1 MRSKIYIFVFFLA
14 LAEAFLFSVN
24 SPYIASIISGE
35 LVGVVYS
42 MASIVAI
49 ILLGVLPFFIRRAG
63 PGEILVALLLTGALA
78 AFIVAQGGGTWTLGA
93 LVIFLALPQV
103 APAVSDI
110 FIESSSKIRER
121 GKVIGSEFSF
131 MNLAFVIA
139 PVIGGFVITKFGFSA
154 LYGIAGVTFLLAML
168 LSLRFTRTMS
178 PKRLHTGNIWDGL
191 KVVWG
196 KGDLRFILLTQFLL
210 QFFFSWMVIYT
221 PLYLISKF
229 SLGYGSLGMIFSIM
243 LIPYVLLEYPLGRIA
258 DSKLGEKELLA
269 GGFVLAAIT
278 TAVIPLVSSDALWV
292 WAVIL
297 FGTRVGA
304 AMIESMSATY
314 FYKKV
319 EARDLNLIALFRDM
333 RPLGYIVGPI
343 LAGVVVAKFSMASL
357 FLILGGVM
365 LFGALITTRLH
376 DTK

>member
-110 FIESSSKIRER
+110 FIESSSKSGER

-139 PVIGGFVITKFGFSA
+139 PVIGGFVITKFGFST
-154 LYGIAGVTFLLAML
+154 LYAIAGATFILALL
-168 LSLRFTRTMS
+168 LSLRFSSQIT
-178 PKRLHTGNIWDGL
+178 PARLHTGNIWKGL
-191 KVVWG
+191 VLAWRK
-196 KGDLRFILLTQFLL
+196 KDLRFVLLTQFLL

-229 SLGYGSLGMIFSIM
+229 ALGYEALG
-243 LIPYVLLEYPLGRIA
+243 
-258 DSKLGEKELLA
+258 
-269 GGFVLAAIT
+269 
-278 TAVIPLVSSDALWV
+278 VI
-292 WAVIL
+292 
-297 FGTRVGA
+297 
-304 AMIESMSATY
+304 
-314 FYKKV
+314 
-319 EARDLNLIALFRDM
+319 
-333 RPLGYIVGPI
+333 
-343 LAGVVVAKFSMASL
+343 
-357 FLILGGVM
+357 
-365 LFGALITTRLH
+365 
-376 DTK
+376 